1 MHIMYVMLLNFCL
14 RVVMY
19 VLRGGCSDQLE
30 ELRQLQIQSEEEAQT
45 LRQVAEEAGTDGS
58 EWRYGAPVVGESL
71 LLTVH
76 SRIVLECRAMD
87 GPRAGLA
94 PRDLRDK
101 AAPLTSRKTE
111 RTEQC
116 VDEETPLEH
125 HVGDGIVV
133 IIY

>member
-1 MHIMYVMLLNFCL
+1 
-14 RVVMY
+14 MY
-19 VLRGGCSDQLE
+19 VLHDGCSDQLE

-45 LRQVAEEAGTDGS
+45 LRQVAEEAGTDGA
-58 EWRYGAPVVGESL
+58 EWRYGALVVDESL

-76 SRIVLECRAMD
+76 SRIVVECRAMD
-87 GPRAGLA
+87 GPRTRLA

-125 HVGDGIVV
+125 RIGDSIVT